1 MKDEFN
7 NTNED
12 SRVMSERTIKLKYKR
27 VFLIILDSVGVGEL
41 PDAKD
46 YNDVGANTIKNIS
59 QAVKGLKMPNMQK
72 LGLGNLTE
80 IEGVAPTQLEKGY
93 YTKCEEL
100 SVGKDTMT
108 GHWEIMGLQITHP
121 FKTFTETGFP
131 KELLDILVE
140 KTGRKIVGNIAS
152 SGTEI
157 LDELGEHHMKTGDL
171 IVYTSADSV
180 LQIAA
185 HEDIIPPEELW
196 NICKIARE
204 ITMKDE
210 WKVGRIIARPF
221 VGPKAGAFKRTAN
234 RHDYALKPFGK
245 TVLNYLCEADKDVI
259 AIGKINDIYVGEGIT
274 DYMLTKSNEDGMNQL
289 INVMER
295 DFTGLTFVNLVD
307 FDAMYGHRRD
317 AVGYGKSLEEFD
329 AQLLGVIENLR
340 DDDLLIVS
348 ADHGNDPTAPGSDH
362 TREYIPVLMF
372 APSMKE
378 SDYLPIGKSFANIG
392 ATIAEN
398 FGVKQPK
405 IGESYLEQLK

>member
-1 MKDEFN
+1 M
-7 NTNED
+7 
-12 SRVMSERTIKLKYKR
+12 
-27 VFLIILDSVGVGEL
+27 DSVGVGEL

-46 YNDVGANTIKNIS
+46 YNDLGTNTIKNIS
-59 QAVKGLKMPNMQK
+59 HAVNGLRLPHMQS

-80 IEGVAPTQLEKGY
+80 IEGVAPTQVKKGY

-108 GHWEIMGLQITHP
+108 GHWEIMGLRITKP
-121 FKTFTETGFP
+121 FKTFTDTGFP
-131 KELLDILVE
+131 KELLALLEE
-140 KTGRKIVGNIAS
+140 KTGRKIVGNKSS

-157 LDELGEHHMKTGDL
+157 LDELGEHHMATGDL

-221 VGPKAGAFKRTAN
+221 IGPKVGEFKRTSN

-245 TVLNYLCEADKDVI
+245 TVLNHLKDADKNVI

-289 INVMER
+289 LSVMNR
-295 DFTGLTFVNLVD
+295 DFEGITFVNLVD
-307 FDAMYGHRRD
+307 FDALYGHRRD
-317 AVGYGKSLEEFD
+317 AVGYGRSLEEFD
-329 AQLLGVIENLR
+329 VQLGDVIKNLKE
-340 DDDLLIVS
+340 DDLLIVS

-362 TREYIPVLMF
+362 TREYIPVLMY
-372 APSMKE
+372 APTMKD
-378 SDYLPIGKSFANIG
+378 SGYLPIGKTFANIG

-398 FGVKQPK
+398 FGVKQPE
-405 IGESYLEQLK
+405 IGQSYLKQLK

>member
-1 MKDEFN
+1 MN
-7 NTNED
+7 
-12 SRVMSERTIKLKYKR
+12 YKR
-27 VFLIILDSVGVGEL
+27 IFLVIMDSVGAGAL

-46 YNDVGANTIKNIS
+46 YNDEGSNTLKHIAE
-59 QAVKGLKMPNMQK
+59 AVNGLKMPNMQR

-80 IEGVAPTQLEKGY
+80 IPGVEAKNLEKGY

-100 SVGKDTMT
+100 SIGKDTMT

-121 FKTFTETGFP
+121 FKTFTDTGFP
-131 KELLDILVE
+131 KELLDELEE
-140 KTGRKIVGNIAS
+140 KTGRKIVGNKSS

-157 LDELGEHHMKTGDL
+157 LDELGEHHMATGDL

-196 NICKIARE
+196 KICKIARE

-210 WKVGRIIARPF
+210 WRVGRIIARPF
-221 VGPKAGAFKRTAN
+221 IGPKAGEFKRTPN
-234 RHDYALKPFGK
+234 RHDYALKPFAR
-245 TVLNYLCEADKDVI
+245 TVLNDLEDSGKDVI

-274 DYMLTKSNEDGMNQL
+274 DYLLTKSNKDGMDKL
-289 INVMER
+289 VDVMDRE
-295 DFTGLTFVNLVD
+295 FNGLTFVNLVD

-317 AVGYGKSLEEFD
+317 AAGYAKCLEDFD
-329 AQLLGVIENLR
+329 ADLDKVIEKLQP
-340 DDDLLIVS
+340 DDLLIIS

-362 TREYIPVLMF
+362 TREYIPVVMYS
-372 APSMKE
+372 PSMQE
-378 SDYLPIGKSFANIG
+378 SAYLPIGKTFANIG

-398 FGVKQPK
+398 FEVKSPL
-405 IGESYLEQLK
+405 IGESYLKQLK